1 MSRKL
6 TRRKSLTW
14 EDAQEAE
21 KSSWLIGDST
31 KRKEKV
37 EREVARFPR
46 IRKQMGLHLIDLTD
60 KFVLE
65 IGGGPIG
72 IIADLHCGEKV
83 ILDPLTEDFKKFW
96 PCPYHIEGVGESIP
110 FKDSEV
116 DVVVISNTLDHCQRP
131 EQVLGEVKRVL
142 RAGGWLAVCSCINL
156 AAVHPHPAHRL
167 NLDEWWFHNI
177 IDNEFETVHE
187 LTFAKDGLRYG
198 WVLFEGRV
206 GQGAFAGLYRK
217 VTGY

>member
-1 MSRKL
+1 VKKI

-21 KSSWLIGDST
+21 KSSWLIKNPI

-37 EREVARFPR
+37 EREIARFPR
-46 IRKQMGLHLIDLTD
+46 IRKQMGLHLIDLMD

-72 IIADLHCGEKV
+72 IIADLHCGKKV
-83 ILDPLTEDFKKFW
+83 ILDPLTEDFKRFW
-96 PCPYHIEGVGESIP
+96 PCPYHIEGVGEAIP
-110 FKDSEV
+110 FKGGEV

-131 EQVLGEVKRVL
+131 ENVLEEAERVL
-142 RAGGWLAVCSCINL
+142 RAGGWLAVHSCINL

-167 NLDEWWFHNI
+167 SLDEWWFHNI
-177 IDNEFETVHE
+177 IDEEFETVHE
-187 LTFAKDGLRYG
+187 LTFARNGLRYG
-198 WVLFEGRV
+198 WVSFEGRV
-206 GQGAFAGLYRK
+206 SQPAWAGLYRK
-217 VTGY
+217 VVGY